1 MKRKQ
6 KYIETISQ
14 AKVAAR
20 AAKESLVV
28 TNFSPEAKKVIE
40 SLASC
45 LESMTNVFALFG
57 SPHTPSSKVGSVLGE
72 LKNKTPKTNKKKGGG
87 KLVRQNPDQIIRHEL
102 LSCKNCNT
110 DLSHVAPIE
119 SKTRQEVSIKVKK
132 TFIDHVTEVKDCP
145 CCKKQSESF
154 FPPYITRPT
163 QYGPSVKSAT
173 IELSVGQFLPFR
185 RLKDHLSHNFDI
197 WLSEQSIENFRE
209 ELSVLLVENETTRIE
224 KLMASKAIHM
234 DETGIKIGKE
244 QYWLHSIS
252 NENETYF
259 HVSKYRGQKAHEE
272 MSFIFDYK
280 GVIIHDCWPSYFL
293 LKSSHALCH
302 AHILRELVACMSAEK
317 HKWCGEMK
325 KFLLK
330 CHKIKNKTPS
340 VDVKKY
346 IRLEK
351 EYDSIIAR
359 ALNGYRRPT
368 LKKGRPN
375 RSDSHNLLL
384 RLKEYKESALRFLKD
399 PDVAF
404 TNNLA
409 ERDIRMG
416 KLHQKISGLFR
427 SEHGAKAF
435 FRIRG
440 FISTEKKQNR
450 NYAKS
455 IELVFSHKFTG

>member
-1 MKRKQ
+1 VKRKQ

-14 AKVAAR
+14 AKIATR
-20 AAKESLVV
+20 AAKESLAA
-28 TNFSPEAKKVIE
+28 TDFSPDAKKVIE
-40 SLASC
+40 SLTSC
-45 LESMTNVFALFG
+45 LESMANVFALFG
-57 SPHTPSSKVGSVLGE
+57 SPHTPSSKVGSVLGD
-72 LKNKTPKTNKKKGGG
+72 LKKKTSKKKKKKGGG
-87 KLVRQNPDQIIRHEL
+87 TLVRQNPDQIIRHQL
-102 LSCKNCNT
+102 LSCENCKT
-110 DLSHVAPIE
+110 DLSHVASKE
-119 SKTRQEVSIKVKK
+119 DKTRQEVSIKVKK

-145 CCKKQSESF
+145 CCKKRTESS

-163 QYGPSVKSAT
+163 QYGPSVKSVA

-185 RLKDHLSHNFDI
+185 RLKDHLAHNLDI

-209 ELSVLLVENETTRIE
+209 ELSSLLLDDEASRIE
-224 KLMASKAIHM
+224 RLMASSAIHM

-259 HVSKYRGQKAHEE
+259 HVSKYRGKKAHEE
-272 MSFIFDYK
+272 MSFISGYN
-280 GVIIHDCWPSYFL
+280 GVIVHDCWPSYFL
-293 LKSSHALCH
+293 LNSSHALCH
-302 AHILRELVACMSAEK
+302 AHILRELVACMNAEK

-330 CHKIKNKTPS
+330 CHKIKSKTPF
-340 VDVKKY
+340 VDIPKY
-346 IRLEK
+346 TRLEK

-359 ALNGYRRPT
+359 ALNGYRRPK

-384 RLKEYKESALRFLKD
+384 RLKEHKISALRFLKD
-399 PDVAF
+399 PNVAF

-435 FRIRG
+435 FRVRG

>member
-1 MKRKQ
+1 VKRKQ

-14 AKVAAR
+14 AKIAAR
-20 AAKESLVV
+20 AAKESLEL
-28 TNFSPEAKKVIE
+28 TDYSPDAKKVIE
-40 SLASC
+40 TLTSC

-57 SPHTPSSKVGSVLGE
+57 SPHTPSSKVGSVLGD
-72 LKNKTPKTNKKKGGG
+72 LKKKTPKKDKKKGGG
-87 KLVRQNPDQIIRHEL
+87 TLVRQNPDQVIRHEL
-102 LSCKNCNT
+102 LSCENCET
-110 DLSHVAPIE
+110 DLSHVA
-119 SKTRQEVSIKVKK
+119 SKEDKIRQEVSIKVNKI
-132 TFIDHVTEVKDCP
+132 FIDHVTEVKVCP
-145 CCKKQSESF
+145 CCQKLSESS
-154 FPPYITRPT
+154 FPPFITRPT
-163 QYGPSVKSAT
+163 QYGPSIKAAA

-185 RLKDHLSHNFDI
+185 RLKDHLAHSLDI
-197 WLSEQSIENFRE
+197 WLSEQSLENFRE
-209 ELSVLLVENETTRIE
+209 DLSGLLLENETLRIE
-224 KLMASKAIHM
+224 RLMRSLVIHM

-272 MSFIFDYK
+272 MSFISSYN
-280 GVIIHDCWPSYFL
+280 GVIVHDCWPSYFL
-293 LKSSHALCH
+293 LNSSHAICH

-330 CHKIKNKTPS
+330 CHKIKSKTPS

-351 EYDSIIAR
+351 EYDSIITR
-359 ALNGYRRPT
+359 AHNGYRRPM

-384 RLKEYKESALRFLKD
+384 RLKEHKESALRFLKD
-399 PDVAF
+399 PNVAF
-404 TNNLA
+404 TNNIA

-427 SEHGAKAF
+427 SLHGAAAF

-440 FISTEKKQNR
+440 FISTEKKQNK

-455 IELVFSHKFTG
+455 IELVFSHKFSG